1 MSPLTSPTACF
12 RHNGHIPLALIS
24 REKWS
29 RSCFYCHP
37 LSQPTQETMDLR
49 SGPCSLMIFS
59 LLAPTGSSLSQ
70 LHFNFLGNLSP
81 LPFEAGPGSPKK
93 ERLPG
98 TEVKQI
104 RTSLSLMPRS
114 WQHILS
120 LYAVLFFKSFSHF
133 ILRNKS
139 HHTHG
144 LGSRDQYSHF
154 LTHRPLKFND
164 SCSIR
169 EAPMSCIFE
178 VEPLCSQY
186 KHWQSSHWTFR
197 LRCWKMCI

>member
-12 RHNGHIPLALIS
+12 RHNGHIPLVLIS

-37 LSQPTQETMDLR
+37 LNQATQERMDLR
-49 SGPCSLMIFS
+49 SGHCSLMIFR
-59 LLAPTGSSLSQ
+59 LLALTGSSLSQ
-70 LHFNFLGNLSP
+70 LHFNFLGNFSP
-81 LPFEAGPGSPKK
+81 LPFEAGLSSPKK

-120 LYAVLFFKSFSHF
+120 LCAVLFFKSFSHF
-133 ILRNKS
+133 ILRNKKPL
-139 HHTHG
+139 HTWATEQRSVFPFSYSQATEVQWLMQYQRSFYVLHFW
-144 LGSRDQYSHF
+144 SRTTVQ
-154 LTHRPLKFND
+154 P
-164 SCSIR
+164 I
-169 EAPMSCIFE
+169 
-178 VEPLCSQY
+178 
-186 KHWQSSHWTFR
+186 
-197 LRCWKMCI
+197 